1 MANDFD
7 KRFRELIAEEYGDT
21 SVPELPELGQKHCHR
36 SEPEWFS
43 MDEALENVELDPL
56 SESDRWRPTPKPLN
70 LRLPKRAKYAA
81 GLFVVAIC
89 LGVLLF
95 AGVLPYGWWIACL
108 VVFGAG
114 MLLVLSLIPR
124 SGNPYDS
131 DDGAVL

>member
-21 SVPELPELGQKHCHR
+21 SVPELPELGQKHRRR

-70 LRLPKRAKYAA
+70 LRLPKRAKYAT

-89 LGVLLF
+89 LGVLLL

-108 VVFGAG
+108 VIFGAG
-114 MLLVLSLIPR
+114 MLLVLSLIPS
-124 SGNPYDS
+124 SGNPYDP